1 MEARVNLLTIV
12 FVILVIWCMYRGL
25 KSGFAKEVNGL
36 VSLFMAL
43 VVLSVTLLLIG
54 SILQKNT
61 KLALISVIML
71 TIVSFLYRLLK
82 TVMQSIETVA
92 ELPVISLLNALAG
105 ALAGGL
111 KILVVFWIIYIVVNN
126 FPTGAFGEWIMDRTE
141 QSTIL
146 INVYHKNY
154 IADWIMGLGL

>member
-1 MEARVNLLTIV
+1 MNLLTIV
-12 FVILVIWCMYRGL
+12 FVILVIWSMYRGL
-25 KSGFAKEVNGL
+25 TSGFAKEVNGL

-61 KLALISVIML
+61 KLAVISVIML

-82 TVMQSIETVA
+82 TVMHSIETVA
-92 ELPVISLLNALAG
+92 ELPVISLLNTIAG
-105 ALAGGL
+105 ALAGGM
-111 KILVVFWIIYIVVNN
+111 KILVVFWIIYIIVNN
-126 FPTGAFGEWIMDRTE
+126 CPTGAFGEWVMERTE
-141 QSTIL
+141 QSTVL
-146 INVYHKNY
+146 INIYHKNF

>member
-1 MEARVNLLTIV
+1 VNLLTIV
-12 FVILVIWCMYRGL
+12 FVILVIWSMYRGL

-61 KLALISVIML
+61 KLAVISVIML

-82 TVMQSIETVA
+82 TVMHSIETVA
-92 ELPVISLLNALAG
+92 ELPVISLLNTIAG
-105 ALAGGL
+105 ALAGGSGSIGRRHEDISC
-111 KILVVFWIIYIVVNN
+111 ILDYIYHS
-126 FPTGAFGEWIMDRTE
+126 E
-141 QSTIL
+141 QLPYRGIR
-146 INVYHKNY
+146 
-154 IADWIMGLGL
+154 